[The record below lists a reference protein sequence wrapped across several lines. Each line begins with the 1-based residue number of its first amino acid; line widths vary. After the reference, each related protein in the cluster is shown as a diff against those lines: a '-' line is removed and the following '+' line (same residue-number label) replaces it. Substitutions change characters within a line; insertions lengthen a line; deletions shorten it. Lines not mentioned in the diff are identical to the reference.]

1 MLLDACIVVE
11 GTDDLEFEGAARI
24 QIDKYLS
31 ENPPI
36 LSLEG
41 TSAQELYK
49 PLIDKGKIAISA
61 ANLQTYIIKT
71 TMQNVSVKS
80 VAAMLAAIGGQPVR
94 VRPRGVKEQSRWA
107 LPVNEFDPKDYSQF
121 NSEDVCNAE

>member
-1 MLLDACIVVE
+1 
-11 GTDDLEFEGAARI
+11 
-24 QIDKYLS
+24 
-31 ENPPI
+31 
-36 LSLEG
+36 
-41 TSAQELYK
+41 
-49 PLIDKGKIAISA
+49 
-61 ANLQTYIIKT
+61 
-71 TMQNVSVKS
+71 MQNVSVKS